1 MKNLIVILSLIV
13 SILSLSIAL
22 YVCPNPV
29 NHDKGI
35 HLTVISQYT
44 IDDEVYC
51 DYELDGDIYTG
62 VYYEDMMDNLNNVC
76 AENLNK

>member
-1 MKNLIVILSLIV
+1 MKNVIVILSLIV
-13 SILSLSIAL
+13 SILSLSVAL
-22 YVCPNPV
+22 YVSPNPV
-29 NHDKGI
+29 NQDKGI
-35 HLTVISQYT
+35 HLTIISQYT

-51 DYELDGDIYTG
+51 DYELDGDIYAG

>member
-1 MKNLIVILSLIV
+1 MKNVIVILSLIV

-22 YVCPNPV
+22 YVSPNPV
-29 NHDKGI
+29 NQNAGI
-35 HLTVISQYT
+35 HLTIISQYT

>member
-13 SILSLSIAL
+13 SILSLSIAF
-22 YVCPNPV
+22 YVYSNPV

-35 HLTVISQYT
+35 HLTIISQYT

-51 DYELDGDIYTG
+51 DYELDGEIYTG
-62 VYYEDMMDNLNNVC
+62 VYYDDMMDNLNNVC

>member
-13 SILSLSIAL
+13 AILSLS
-22 YVCPNPV
+22 PV
-29 NHDKGI
+29 THNEGI
-35 HLTVISQYT
+35 HLTIISQYT

-51 DYELDGDIYTG
+51 DYEWDGDIYTG